1 LILRVT
7 TGQSLDLSSHRRR
20 ESTHLIVRAR
30 EIDYYGAL
38 KGEEFLDGA
47 QLVALIIVV
56 TVVLVRVVGLYFM
69 GLAII

>member
-1 LILRVT
+1 VKT
-7 TGQSLDLSSHRRR
+7 VLDP
-20 ESTHLIVRAR
+20 TCNNGAR